1 MELLAISL
9 SGIREVEYQGRRI
22 ETGIYKQ
29 PVTGLVRVTVSGL
42 DGDVQ
47 ADRKHHGGAD
57 KAVYAYTVEN
67 YRFWEREL
75 GKILPFG
82 QLGENFAVNGMP
94 DEEVHIGDVFSIGEI
109 IVQVTQPRV
118 PCFKLGIKMGDPGF
132 VARFHHSG
140 RVGFYLRV
148 LQEGVVTAG
157 DPIELLEADPAQL
170 CISVAML
177 ALTKGPRQQEII
189 SRALAISALSQA
201 WREDLQT
208 RQSGCTRGTGFS
220 QGKET
225 SLGVSQ
231 AGLRCSTTTVV

>member
-9 SGIREVEYQGRRI
+9 SEPKKVAYKGRWI
-22 ETGIYKQ
+22 ETGIYKE
-29 PVTGLVRVTVSGL
+29 PVRGSIRLNESGL
-42 DGDVQ
+42 EGDGQ
-47 ADRKHHGGAD
+47 ADLKNHGGPD
-57 KAVYAYTVEN
+57 KAVYAYTLEN
-67 YRFWEREL
+67 YRYWEQEL
-75 GKILPFG
+75 GRDLPFG
-82 QLGENFAVNGMP
+82 QFGENFTVCGMP
-94 DEEVHIGDVFSIGEI
+94 DEAVNIGDIFRIGEVK
-109 IVQVTQPRV
+109 VQVTQPRV

-148 LQEGVVTAG
+148 LQEGAVTAG

-201 WREDLQT
+201 WREDLQK
-208 RQSGCTRGTGFS
+208 RQ
-220 QGKET
+220 
-225 SLGVSQ
+225 
-231 AGLRCSTTTVV
+231 